1 MKKSR
6 LIFLT
11 LMTGIIYLSS
21 CSRND
26 ENSSNAGTAN
36 LAVRLTDTT
45 ANYDSVNIDIQGVE
59 IKGGSGT
66 VSLNVNSGIYNLL
79 DFTNGHDTLIA
90 SAGVPA
96 GTVSQIRL
104 ILGPN
109 NYVVVDGVRHDLSTP
124 SAQQSGLKLNLHE
137 TLIDG
142 MDYTLLLDFD
152 ASRSIVITGNG
163 SYILKPVIKT
173 VSMAVSGSIAGEA
186 TPAAALPV
194 LATAFSST
202 DTLSSFTDSTGHF
215 LIRGVPAGTYTLV
228 LTPQPTYV
236 NDTINNVSVTVGNI
250 TNVGIIAF

>member
-1 MKKSR
+1 MKKFG
-6 LIFLT
+6 LLFLT
-11 LMTGIIYLSS
+11 LFTGTIYFSS
-21 CSRND
+21 CSEND
-26 ENSSNAGTAN
+26 ESPSAGTAYM
-36 LAVRLTDTT
+36 AVRLTDTT
-45 ANYDSVNIDIQGVE
+45 ANYDSVNIDIQAVE
-59 IKGGSGT
+59 VKGGGGT

-124 SAQQSGLKLNLHE
+124 SAEQSGLKLNLHE
-137 TLIDG
+137 TLLDG

-163 SYILKPVIKT
+163 SYILKPVIRT
-173 VSMAVSGSIAGEA
+173 VSMTVSGSIAGDAMPE
-186 TPAAALPV
+186 AALPV
-194 LATAFSST
+194 LATAFNNT

-215 LIRGVPAGTYTLV
+215 LIRGVPAGSYTLI
-228 LTPQPTYV
+228 LTPQLPYV
-236 NDTINNVSVTVGNI
+236 NDTINNVSVTVGNV
-250 TNVGIIAF
+250 TNVGTVTF